1 MIDSER
7 VRGVVVPL
15 VTPITEDEKVDED
28 ALLKLMN
35 HVQEAGVHGI
45 FVNSTTGEGIA
56 LENSERNRALD
67 IVAKIRK
74 KELLIFSGIS
84 DTSTRRTLQNLAQ
97 VEEKGADVA
106 VLHPPFYYP
115 ANNQEELYRYY
126 KTVAK
131 SAQIPLMIYNIP
143 SMTKSNVHIET
154 VSRLMEIDNII
165 GIKDSS
171 VDYLFLLKLVRLK
184 EKRPDFKIF
193 IGKSHFWTA
202 GILSGADGALDG
214 ISNLIPGLCVKL
226 YDTIQFGNPK
236 EAFALQRKIDDIWEI
251 YNCGSFLSGIKTA
264 LKYMGIGNGRVTEP
278 IQEISDEEKKK
289 IYTILIENGVIT
301 AH

>member
-1 MIDSER
+1 MIDLNS

-15 VTPITEDEKVDED
+15 VTPITEAEKVDEN
-28 ALLKLMN
+28 ALIKLVQ
-35 HVQEAGVHGI
+35 HVQNGGVQGI

-56 LENSERNRALD
+56 LENSERNHALD
-67 IVAKIRK
+67 VVVKYRK
-74 KELLIFSGIS
+74 KDVPIFAGIS
-84 DTSTRRTLQNLAQ
+84 DTSTKRTLQNLHQ

-115 ANNQEELYRYY
+115 ANNQVELVNYY
-126 KTVAK
+126 TSVARE
-131 SAQIPLMIYNIP
+131 AQIPVMIYNIP
-143 SMTKSNVHIET
+143 STTKTPVQIDT
-154 VSRLMEIDNII
+154 VAHLMEEENII

-171 VDYLFLLKLVRLK
+171 VDYLFLLQLIRLK

-214 ISNLIPGLCVKL
+214 ISNLIPGLCVQL
-226 YDTIQFGNPK
+226 YDTIQDGDAR
-236 EAFALQRKIDDIWEI
+236 EAFRIQKKIDDIWEI

-264 LKYMGIGNGRVTEP
+264 LQFIGIGNGRVTAP
-278 IQEISDEEKKK
+278 IYEISEEEKKK
-289 IYTILIENGVIT
+289 IHAILVKNGILPSN
-301 AH
+301 